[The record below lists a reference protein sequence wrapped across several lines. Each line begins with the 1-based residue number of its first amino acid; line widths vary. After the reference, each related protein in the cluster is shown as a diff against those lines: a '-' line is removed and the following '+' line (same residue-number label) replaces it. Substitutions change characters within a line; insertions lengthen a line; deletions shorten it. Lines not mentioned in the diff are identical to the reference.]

1 METKKITMFK
11 NYTELNKEIN
21 KREYNNI
28 EGFKSPLTKKEYWYF
43 LEVLPPLR
51 FDGVNFY
58 LMEFLTGNLT
68 FYISREGKKYFIE
81 VKQLNKTRE
90 EWGMF

>member
-1 METKKITMFK
+1 MIQKTIKMFK
-11 NYTELNKEIN
+11 NYTELNKQID
-21 KREYNNI
+21 KQGYSDI

-58 LMEFLTGNLT
+58 MSEFLTGDLT
-68 FYISREGKKYFIE
+68 FYIFKENGKYFLE
-81 VKQLNKTRE
+81 VKTLIRNLS
-90 EWGMF
+90 EW